1 MLPFFNQARA
11 RQRATAQTVA
21 FTHQAYPSP
30 PSLLLLPFSASLDQ
44 PFCSQ
49 AQALNSIKCAYTSP
63 PAHYPPPLLLF
74 SCDTRRLSANFAF
87 LNWFLLPSP
96 SLLLPLSL
104 SLSHSLAL
112 YLSLDAHFCL
122 SARINFNGPHTPS
135 PLKTFPLHIFYSFLL
150 STPFP
155 FPVPFLLVL
164 SLVIRNPSVF
174 GQLCACA
181 RIRNE
186 RWRVRVRGPPSTSPS
201 RLSSH
206 YAYAALRRTYTC
218 CRS

>member
-11 RQRATAQTVA
+11 RQRATTAQSVA
-21 FTHQAYPSP
+21 HQVLHLPLSLPRSINLFALRPRHLTPLNVPTPLPPFPSYCSSAATP
-30 PSLLLLPFSASLDQ
+30 AVCLPISRF
-44 PFCSQ
+44 
-49 AQALNSIKCAYTSP
+49 LNS
-63 PAHYPPPLLLF
+63 
-74 SCDTRRLSANFAF
+74 
-87 LNWFLLPSP
+87 FLLPST
-96 SLLLPLSL
+96 SLSPLSL
-104 SLSHSLAL
+104 PL

-122 SARINFNGPHTPS
+122 SARINFNGPHTPHAAAPQPVPPAHRS
-135 PLKTFPLHIFYSFLL
+135 SFSLSFPLLFL
-150 STPFP
+150 
-155 FPVPFLLVL
+155 LLVL

-186 RWRVRVRGPPSTSPS
+186 RWRVRVRVRGPPSPS

-218 CRS
+218 CRSRCMPRTSLVNNSC